1 MTVRSRQKFS
11 ENLKGVIPQHPD
23 FQHKTDWGLYQ
34 KDLGVGLL
42 SSGVNPTMIHRKSKD
57 LYENCVDSTS

>member
-1 MTVRSRQKFS
+1 MTVRSGQKFS

-42 SSGVNPTMIHRKSKD
+42 SSGVNPTMIHRKSKV
-57 LYENCVDSTS
+57 L